1 MTRASHSVEPAFII
15 PVGAVAQTG
24 RVIVELVRREINDPD
39 GPFPADMTI
48 TSVVSDRGGNYK
60 NAASEL
66 GGGDNAHTW

>member
-1 MTRASHSVEPAFII
+1 MTRASHSVEPAF
-15 PVGAVAQTG
+15 
-24 RVIVELVRREINDPD
+24 